1 MTDVLTGFVLSEIL
15 RELVAASLPS
25 ASVRELCML
34 GDRRLT
40 EETGKAFKKDKKMT
54 KGDEYE
60 HVGGENNLFT
70 MQELRS
76 PPVSQ

>member
-15 RELVAASLPS
+15 RELVAAVQPS

-54 KGDEYE
+54 KGED
-60 HVGGENNLFT
+60 
-70 MQELRS
+70 
-76 PPVSQ
+76 

>member
-1 MTDVLTGFVLSEIL
+1 MLSEVL
-15 RELVAASLPS
+15 RELVAASLAG

-54 KGDEYE
+54 KGED
-60 HVGGENNLFT
+60 
-70 MQELRS
+70 
-76 PPVSQ
+76 